1 MQKGTLF
8 VLISNSSLVCAE
20 YFVVIVDIVFKFN
33 YMMATQ
39 CSIMDDAHIMVIVT
53 HKLRF
58 IGATSFV
65 GCLSHRCLSRV
76 TVRRG
81 LLRLRRTNPSSRKL
95 NR

>member
-8 VLISNSSLVCAE
+8 VLISNSSLVCGE

-39 CSIMDDAHIMVIVT
+39 CSIMEDAHIMVIVT

-58 IGATSFV
+58 I
-65 GCLSHRCLSRV
+65 CLKLIISPVVVMDIISLDF
-76 TVRRG
+76 
-81 LLRLRRTNPSSRKL
+81 LL
-95 NR
+95 

>member
-8 VLISNSSLVCAE
+8 VQISNSSLVCGE

-39 CSIMDDAHIMVIVT
+39 CSIMEDAHIMVIVT

-58 IGATSFV
+58 VCVNIRNISQKTPHCIALWHIQILILPETNMN
-65 GCLSHRCLSRV
+65 
-76 TVRRG
+76 
-81 LLRLRRTNPSSRKL
+81 LL
-95 NR
+95 

>member
-8 VLISNSSLVCAE
+8 VLISNSSLVCGE

-39 CSIMDDAHIMVIVT
+39 CSIMEDAHIMVIVT

-58 IGATSFV
+58 I
-65 GCLSHRCLSRV
+65 CL
-76 TVRRG
+76 
-81 LLRLRRTNPSSRKL
+81 KL
-95 NR
+95 IISPIVVMDIISLDFLF

>member
-8 VLISNSSLVCAE
+8 VLISNSSLVCGE

-39 CSIMDDAHIMVIVT
+39 CSIMEDAHIMVIVT

-58 IGATSFV
+58 I
-65 GCLSHRCLSRV
+65 CLKLIISPVVVMDIISLDHCSRC
-76 TVRRG
+76 
-81 LLRLRRTNPSSRKL
+81 RLR
-95 NR
+95 

>member
-39 CSIMDDAHIMVIVT
+39 CSIMEDAHIMVIVT
-53 HKLRF
+53 HKSRFSLRYQY
-58 IGATSFV
+58 
-65 GCLSHRCLSRV
+65 
-76 TVRRG
+76 
-81 LLRLRRTNPSSRKL
+81 L
-95 NR
+95 N